1 VEVSLRDQPPSAHGV
16 DLPSG
21 VLATTWSVADIALI
35 VRACSDNVVRFT
47 EFVVTFRWILAAN
60 AARVSDGHTGAV
72 AKSDVH
78 QREGTSLCPFI
89 AVMNKATTEQ
99 TSDQLA
105 RKVRQLVS
113 LI

>member
-1 VEVSLRDQPPSAHGV
+1 
-16 DLPSG
+16 
-21 VLATTWSVADIALI
+21 VADVAPI
-35 VRACSDNVVRFT
+35 VPACSDNVVRFT
-47 EFVVTFRWILAAN
+47 EFVVAFRWILAAN

-78 QREGTSLCPFI
+78 QREGAPLCPFI
-89 AVMNKATTEQ
+89 AIMNKATTEE